1 MPPRDIRVEF
11 AGGVELLFD
20 NQKQLDIP
28 ISKFHDPSHPAKENL
43 TYTVRDLLQLLKD
56 RYLKQRL
63 ELFLQGDNVK
73 PGILVVINDCDWEL
87 MGGPDYELEPGDRV
101 VFIST
106 LHGG

>member
-1 MPPRDIRVEF
+1 MPSPQINVEF

-20 NQKQLDIP
+20 N
-28 ISKFHDPSHPAKENL
+28 AKKLKVSLNSTDNSGNAL
-43 TYTVRDLLQLLKD
+43 KTLGDLLQTLKKS
-56 RYLKQRL
+56 YIKQRP
-63 ELFLQGDNVK
+63 ELFMQGDSIR

-87 MGGPDYELEPGDRV
+87 MGGLNYALEAGDKV

>member
-1 MPPRDIRVEF
+1 MAVIHVEF

-20 NQKQLDIP
+20 NVKKLTIP
-28 ISKFHDPSHPAKENL
+28 LECVGGDTASKENKIL
-43 TYTVRDLLQLLKD
+43 TIKDLLQRL
-56 RYLKQRL
+56 RQSYLKQRP
-63 ELFLQGDNVK
+63 ELFLQGDSIK

-87 MGGPDYELEPGDRV
+87 MGGPDYALAPGDTV